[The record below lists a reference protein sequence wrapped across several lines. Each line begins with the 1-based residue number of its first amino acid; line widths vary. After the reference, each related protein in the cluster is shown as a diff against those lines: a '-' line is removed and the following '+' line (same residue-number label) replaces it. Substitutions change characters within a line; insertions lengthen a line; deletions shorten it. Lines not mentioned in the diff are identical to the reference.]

1 MISKLPAW
9 VWLGGWVLAF
19 IAGVVNAVGFLGIG
33 HEAVSHLTGTATLS
47 AIALAHGNL
56 REFLHFALVAIAF
69 FLGAILS
76 GAIIQKSALKLG
88 RRYGA
93 VLFLESTM
101 LFFAIPILSSGHFAG
116 LYLAACACGLQN
128 AMASSYSGAV
138 IRTTHVSGMVTD
150 IGIIL
155 GHWLRG
161 LPCDLKS
168 LRLYGLLIS
177 GFVAGG
183 VLGALL
189 FAQFLY
195 LALLLPATLTGLAAL
210 VYTLFAKPEKSA

>member
-1 MISKLPAW
+1 MISRLPAW
-9 VWLGGWVLAF
+9 VWLGGWLLSF

-56 REFLHFALVAIAF
+56 PEFLHFAVVALAF
-69 FLGAILS
+69 FVGAILS
-76 GAIIQKSALKLG
+76 GAIIQQSTLKLG
-88 RRYGA
+88 RCYGV
-93 VLFLESTM
+93 VLFLESAL
-101 LFFAIPILSSGHFAG
+101 LFLAIPILSSGHFAG

-155 GHWLRG
+155 GHWLRR
-161 LPCDLKS
+161 LPPDGKR
-168 LRLYGLLIS
+168 LRLYTLLIS

-183 VLGALL
+183 VVGALL
-189 FAQFLY
+189 FFRIAY
-195 LALLLPATLTGLAAL
+195 LALLLPATLTGLTGL
-210 VYTLFAKPEKSA
+210 VYTVFAKRDKVG

>member
-1 MISKLPAW
+1 MISRLPAW

-47 AIALAHGNL
+47 AVALTQGNL
-56 REFLHFALVAIAF
+56 PMLLHFAGIAVAF
-69 FLGAILS
+69 FSGAILS
-76 GAIIQKSALKLG
+76 GAIIPQSTLKLG
-88 RRYGA
+88 RPYGV
-93 VLFLESTM
+93 VLFLESAL
-101 LFFAIPILSSGHFAG
+101 LFLAIPILSSGHLAG

-155 GHWLRG
+155 GHWLRR
-161 LPCDLKS
+161 LPCDRK
-168 LRLYGLLIS
+168 RLGLYALLIS

-183 VLGALL
+183 VVGAILFARVSYQALL
-189 FAQFLY
+189 F
-195 LALLLPATLTGLAAL
+195 PAALTGLAGL
-210 VYTLFAKPEKSA
+210 VYTALAKREDMK